1 MIVVCIVKN
10 ENGIIL
16 GTLQQQYDKDI
27 AQLYTFQ
34 LNKVL
39 LCAASLPDIGNH
51 STSYP
56 L

>member
-10 ENGIIL
+10 EIGIIL

-27 AQLYTFQ
+27 AQLYSFQ
-34 LNKVL
+34 LNKV

-51 STSYP
+51 DTSYP